1 MIDLRPIFYV
11 VGRILVVLAILMLA
25 PAIIDWRAGLEN
37 GADFLESAI
46 ITGAVGLMLS
56 VATAN
61 GLAGGLNA
69 RQAYLMTAMIWG
81 SVFVAQRLG
90 MDAIGPFLYTGLRF
104 ALAALVLLPL
114 LAYTAAKQTIP
125 GEPWSNRG
133 LLFGGAMMGLVLA
146 LGINLQQ
153 VGLLFTSVTNSGFIT
168 GLYVIIVPLIGLFI
182 GHKTGLGIW
191 LGAILAVVGMFLL
204 CVGDNFQVASGDW
217 LQLAGAFVWAVHV
230 LLVGFFASRHD
241 PLRLA
246 VIQFITCA
254 LISLALA
261 LLFEEIQLQAIIA
274 AGPAILYGGILGV
287 AIGFTLQV
295 VAQKDAIASHA
306 AIIFSLEA
314 VFAAMAGAWFLGE
327 TLELRGYLGCVL
339 MLAGML
345 LAQLWPRQ
353 LVQPAR

>member
-1 MIDLRPIFYV
+1 MPSHSLRADL
-11 VGRILVVLAILMLA
+11 LML
-25 PAIIDWRAGLEN
+25 L
-37 GADFLESAI
+37 
-46 ITGAVGLMLS
+46 
-56 VATAN
+56 
-61 GLAGGLNA
+61 
-69 RQAYLMTAMIWG
+69 TAMIWG

-90 MDAIGPFLYTGLRF
+90 MDSIGPFLYSGLRF
-104 ALAALVLLPL
+104 SLAALILLPVLHL
-114 LAYTAAKQTIP
+114 LQGRAQSARLPAV
-125 GEPWSNRG
+125 NRQ
-133 LLFGGAMMGLVLA
+133 LLLGGILMGLALA

-168 GLYVIIVPLIGLFI
+168 GLYVIIVPLLGLFI
-182 GHKTGLGIW
+182 GHRSGVGIW
-191 LGAILAVVGMFLL
+191 LGACLAVVGMFLL
-204 CVGDNFQVASGDW
+204 SVGEGFTVASGDW

-246 VIQFITCA
+246 VIQFVTCA

-261 LLFEEIQLQAIIA
+261 LLFEEIHLQAIIA

-327 TLELRGYLGCVL
+327 ALELRGYLGCAL
-339 MLAGML
+339 MLGGML

-353 LVQPAR
+353 LAQPARYKNACRR